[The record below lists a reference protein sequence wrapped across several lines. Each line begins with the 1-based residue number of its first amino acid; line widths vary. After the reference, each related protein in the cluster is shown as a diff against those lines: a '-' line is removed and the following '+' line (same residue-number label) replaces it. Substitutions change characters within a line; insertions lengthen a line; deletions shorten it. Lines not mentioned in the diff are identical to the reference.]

1 MQIVMVHG
9 NETINI
15 GRVGENDAVRVIW
28 PNVLPVWEKL
38 YGAGTVSLVVCRP
51 QDDTPYPA
59 VCAIQDGEIYW
70 DISAADVAKVGIGE
84 CELIY
89 TVDDVIAKSRTWATR
104 IFRSL
109 SGDGT
114 MEPPEDPA
122 KAWFLAVQNEI
133 GDLSTLSTA
142 AKDSLVAAINEVAEN
157 VATVDMRVEDGYI
170 QYSTD
175 GGKAWTNLIAESE
188 IKGDTGPTGPRGETG
203 SRGPAGPQGEKGEKG
218 DKGDTGPGAQVFY
231 VDLVDSTG
239 DYTCLIPF
247 TEIQAAYA
255 AGKEVK
261 CRLQFGGF
269 LCILPI
275 FIASDV
281 QYIWSGSGALPTQGF
296 SAQTLTVGVAA
307 NQTVT
312 VSNTRLKVA
321 D

>member
-28 PNVLPVWEKL
+28 PNVLPMWEKI
-38 YGAGTVSLVVCRP
+38 YGAGTVSLVVRRP

-104 IFRSL
+104 IFQSL

-188 IKGDTGPTGPRGETG
+188 L
-203 SRGPAGPQGEKGEKG
+203 KG

-231 VDLVDSTG
+231 VDLVSLSDG
-239 DYTCLIPF
+239 YACPIPF

-261 CRLQFGGF
+261 CRFLFGKIP
-269 LCILPI
+269 CILPL
-275 FIASDV
+275 FITADV
-281 QYIWSGSGALPTQGF
+281 YYVWSGSGAMPRLGF
-296 SAQTLTVGVAA
+296 PAQTLTVAVAA
-307 NQTVT
+307 DQTVT
-312 VSNTRLKVA
+312 VSNTMLQVA